1 MVCWYSDYILK
12 KRKKIRSRIVC
23 LKLKKRFYCEY
34 VENFNNERKWL
45 VRIVIKIVDKFYRY
59 ILFIKFMFLL
69 VRFLEIL

>member
-23 LKLKKRFYCEY
+23 LKLKRFYCEY